1 MASEASPV
9 ALQSWLLNAALP
21 LWAAYG
27 VDRERGGFFERL
39 NFDLTPIEELRR
51 ARLVARQIYCF
62 ATGHAL
68 GWGGAA
74 KALVEHGLT
83 FLTERLLTPG
93 GTVIQAVSID
103 GSVTNTDYDPYDYA
117 FIMLALA
124 AAARELSDRRAL
136 HGLAQKVRD
145 QLIAGWSHPLIG
157 FTEPLPLKSNPH
169 MHLLE
174 AFLTWTELAGGEDP
188 LWQDLAGQM
197 INLCRTRLIIPQTG
211 ALTEFFDADWQPKP
225 DGKGLLVVEP
235 GHQFEWAGLLMRWA
249 ALKGDAQAFTLAW
262 RLVEIAERHG
272 IDANRKVVVNALNE
286 HFEVVD
292 AEAKLWPQTERIKA
306 LHTLTFHPAATK
318 PQQAFARRKLP
329 EAIAGLQAYF
339 LRDPPGLWQETMRE
353 DGSFAPQPSRASS
366 LYHITC
372 AIATLAGASAS
383 PKRTL

>member
-9 ALQSWLLNAALP
+9 ALQSWLLSAALP

-27 VDRERGGFFERL
+27 VDWERGGFFERL
-39 NFDLTPIEELRR
+39 NHDLTPFEELRR

-68 GWGGAA
+68 GWKGPA
-74 KALVEHGLT
+74 KALVEHGLA
-83 FLTERLLTPG
+83 FLSERLLTPG

-103 GSVTNTDYDPYDYA
+103 GSITKTEYDPYDYA

-124 AAARELSDRRAL
+124 TAARELGDRSIL
-136 HGLAQKVRD
+136 HGLAQSVRD
-145 QLIAGWSHPLIG
+145 QLIAGWSHPLTG

-174 AFLTWTELAGGEDP
+174 AFLAWTELAGSEDP
-188 LWQDLAGQM
+188 LWQDLAEQM
-197 INLCRTRLIIPQTG
+197 VNLCRTRLIIPQTG
-211 ALTEFFDADWQPKP
+211 ALPEFFDADWQPKP
-225 DGKGLLVVEP
+225 DSEGLLLIEP
-235 GHQFEWAGLLMRWA
+235 GHQFEWAWLLMRWA
-249 ALKGDAQAFTLAW
+249 TLKGDAQVFALAW
-262 RLVEIAERHG
+262 RLVEIAECHG
-272 IDANRKVVVNALNE
+272 IDTNRKVVVNALNE
-286 HFEVVD
+286 HFKVVD

-306 LHTLTFHPAATK
+306 LHTLTHHRAAAK

-339 LRDPPGLWQETMRE
+339 LSNPAGLWQETMRE
-353 DGSFAPQPSRASS
+353 DGSFAPQPTRASS

-372 AIATLAGASAS
+372 AIATLAGATAS
-383 PKRTL
+383 LKET